1 MTSAPRKIRFTK
13 HAHEKFKFLRKYGF
27 MLSED
32 SVKEAVIDPTRL
44 ERRNDQL
51 LALRPIDREY
61 AIRVVYRV
69 LNDNIVVVTFYP
81 VKRERFRV

>member
-1 MTSAPRKIRFTK
+1 
-13 HAHEKFKFLRKYGF
+13 

-51 LALRPIDREY
+51 LALRPIGREY
-61 AIRVVYRV
+61 AVRVVYRV

>member
-1 MTSAPRKIRFTK
+1 LTSAPPKIRFTK
-13 HAHEKFKFLRKYGF
+13 DAHEKFELLRKYGF
-27 MLSED
+27 TLSED
-32 SVKEAVIDPTRL
+32 SVKEAIIDPTRL

-69 LNDNIVVVTFYP
+69 LNDNIAVATFYP
-81 VKRERFRV
+81 VKRKRFHV